1 MKNIYIGIIGLF
13 VSISSATAGHHEH
26 DAGKLSFISNGE
38 MVIDKVTAGD
48 ISFTTG
54 ELAGI
59 GNVGAS
65 TYAPL
70 SQGAVLTFN
79 CTVSGLEK
87 DGETNLYALCLV
99 KDRDGDEFSMENM
112 AVRKVGTSGSGKGV
126 LRGVS
131 GKFEKM
137 MGNCTYDTTYMMNDG
152 VFVSV
157 SLNCDMKH

>member
-1 MKNIYIGIIGLF
+1 MKNIYIAIIGLF

-112 AVRKVGTSGSGKGV
+112 AVRKVGTSGTGKGV
-126 LRGVS
+126 LRGVT
-131 GKFEKM
+131 GKFAKM

-157 SLNCDMKH
+157 SFDCDMKH

>member
-1 MKNIYIGIIGLF
+1 MKNIFIAALGLL
-13 VSISSATAGHHEH
+13 VSMSTAIAGHHEH

-54 ELAGI
+54 ELTGL

-65 TYAPL
+65 SYVAL
-70 SQGAVLTFN
+70 SQGTVLTFD
-79 CTVSGLEK
+79 CTVSALDK
-87 DGETNLYALCLV
+87 DGQSNLYALCSI
-99 KDRDGDEFSMENM
+99 KDKDGDEFSMENT
-112 AVRKVGTSGSGKGV
+112 AVRELGSSGSGKGV

-131 GKFEKM
+131 GKYAKM
-137 MGNCTYDTTYMMNDG
+137 MGNCVYDTTYMMNDG

-157 SLNCDMKH
+157 SFDCDMKH